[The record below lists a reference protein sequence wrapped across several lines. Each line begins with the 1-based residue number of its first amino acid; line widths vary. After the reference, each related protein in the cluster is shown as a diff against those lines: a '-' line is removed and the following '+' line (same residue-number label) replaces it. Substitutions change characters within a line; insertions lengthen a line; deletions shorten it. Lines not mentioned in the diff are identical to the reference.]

1 MWVFLLCY
9 GQGQEDGP
17 LRGNNED
24 TEKCIST
31 VDIGQSWYA
40 LGVVMAITT
49 LRHIW
54 SRMQHRQDRTDEAV
68 EKDLN
73 QVKNG
78 SDKTN
83 MSYCVVSRAR

>member
-1 MWVFLLCY
+1 MGRVRK
-9 GQGQEDGP
+9 DGP

-24 TEKCIST
+24 TEKSIST

-54 SRMQHRQDRTDEAV
+54 SRMLHRH
-68 EKDLN
+68 
-73 QVKNG
+73 
-78 SDKTN
+78 
-83 MSYCVVSRAR
+83 